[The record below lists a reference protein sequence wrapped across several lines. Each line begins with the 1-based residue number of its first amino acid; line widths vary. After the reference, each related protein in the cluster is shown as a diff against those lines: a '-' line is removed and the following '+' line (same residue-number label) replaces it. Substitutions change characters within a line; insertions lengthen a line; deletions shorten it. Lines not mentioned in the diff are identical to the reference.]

1 MRNEVKLYKSLKVA
15 VLTVCI
21 IYLCALTVK
30 AQDTDAYY
38 SNDLGLELTEEEYE
52 YATQYVDDIELKFF
66 TREDFDYVFEDFE
79 KHHVGS
85 DSVVFTET
93 ANDYKLTYSL
103 NSISDWSAIHTTSMK
118 KLTMDAYYTQGAVIK
133 ITLRCTWT
141 SIPKIKSYDVIG
153 MAVSKGCG
161 FTFNTPD
168 NSNIQGYQIYDG
180 NEIYYSHSSDNM
192 KDSITGVGL
201 STNISDN
208 VTNTLIVELAAN
220 LVVPDNVT
228 FYGSYQHAISNVTL
242 SQSQK
247 YTFSTSGMGNVFN
260 FSNSVKNKYD
270 NMQGVC
276 VSIDWEDI
284 E

>member
-1 MRNEVKLYKSLKVA
+1 MRNEVKLYSSLKVA

-118 KLTMDAYYTQGAVIK
+118 KLTMDAYYTQGTVIK
-133 ITLRCTWT
+133 LTLRCTWT

-153 MAVSKGCG
+153 FAVNSGG
-161 FTFNTPD
+161 AFTLNTESDP
-168 NSNIQGYQIYDG
+168 NVWGYQIYDG
-180 NEIYYSHSSDNM
+180 NQIYYDYASKNM
-192 KDSITGVGL
+192 KKSLVGQGL
-201 STNISDN
+201 STNISDSVIN
-208 VTNTLIVELAAN
+208 SLIVELAAN
-220 LVVPDNVT
+220 LIVLGDLSV
-228 FYGSYQHAISNVTL
+228 YGSYQHATSNVTL
-242 SQSQK
+242 SQSK
-247 YTFSTSGMGNVFN
+247 NYTFSTSGMGNVFK
-260 FSNSVKNKYD
+260 FANSVKSKYD
-270 NMQGVC
+270 NTQGLC
-276 VSIDWEDI
+276 ISINLDDI
-284 E
+284 K